1 MKKIIGRQT
10 DGINFAKEEVHT
22 TQTCAYKSIY
32 L

>member
-1 MKKIIGRQT
+1 MVDRQ
-10 DGINFAKEEVHT
+10 GINFNKEEVQT